1 MKSLRSDM
9 QLYALN
15 CGIYPFNIHSL
26 QFEEDEEKEGTFTI
40 KVTCRSVPDA
50 NPKCLDPIPAT
61 YDKNLLKA
69 FVSKT
74 LERNLGIG
82 HFKMILTTKFFDSVH
97 KQMVEEMT

>member
-15 CGIYPFNIHSL
+15 CGIHPFNIHSL

-74 LERNLGIG
+74 LERNK
-82 HFKMILTTKFFDSVH
+82 KMILTTKFFDSVH